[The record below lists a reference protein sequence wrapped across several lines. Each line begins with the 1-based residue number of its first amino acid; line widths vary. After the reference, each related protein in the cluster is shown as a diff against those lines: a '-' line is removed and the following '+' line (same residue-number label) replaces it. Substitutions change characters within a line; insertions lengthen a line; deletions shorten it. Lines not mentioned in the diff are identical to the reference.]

1 MHIIHS
7 LYVACGCD
15 PIGRESEHCNEK
27 GKCDCKDNFGGLK
40 CDGCY
45 SGAYYGYPNCTGNW
59 ILKNIVNFESF
70 SFIYSQIKYSSKS
83 GPILKIKL

>member
-7 LYVACGCD
+7 LNVACGCD
-15 PIGRESEHCNEK
+15 PIGRESERCNEK

-45 SGAYYGYPNCTGNW
+45 SGAYYGYPNCTGN
-59 ILKNIVNFESF
+59 
-70 SFIYSQIKYSSKS
+70 
-83 GPILKIKL
+83 